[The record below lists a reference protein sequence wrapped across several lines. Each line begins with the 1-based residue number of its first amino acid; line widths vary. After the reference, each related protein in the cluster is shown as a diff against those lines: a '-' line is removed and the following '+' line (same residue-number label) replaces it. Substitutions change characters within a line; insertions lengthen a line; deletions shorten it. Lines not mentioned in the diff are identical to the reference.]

1 MSEEKKEPPGANPA
15 EPTAENLQDPA
26 YVLVSAELAKQAAKA
41 AELQDKLVRTMAEW
55 DNARKRIAKEK
66 EDAIRFANE
75 GLLETLIPV
84 VDNFELGMLA
94 AANAADAKSIAVGL
108 QMVLGQMQNF
118 LRDSGLEPIDATG
131 TPFDPH
137 RHEAIGHETSDTVA
151 EGSVVSQRRKG
162 YLLKGKLLRP
172 AMVTVSEGKPEKGDK
187 GEKTDKGDKK
197 SKAESK

>member
-1 MSEEKKEPPGANPA
+1 MSAEKQENPVI
-15 EPTAENLQDPA
+15 TGENPA
-26 YVLVSAELAKQAAKA
+26 YVVVSAELAKQAAKA

-55 DNARKRIAKEK
+55 DNARKRTAKEK

-75 GLLETLIPV
+75 GLLESLLPV
-84 VDNFELGMLA
+84 VDNFELGMTA

-118 LRDSGLEPIDATG
+118 LKDSGLEAIDATG
-131 TPFDPH
+131 QPFDPH
-137 RHEAIGHETSDTVA
+137 KHDAIGHEPSETVP

-172 AMVTVSEGKPEKGDK
+172 AMVTVSEGKPQKNGKDEK
-187 GEKTDKGDKK
+187 
-197 SKAESK
+197 KAKA